1 MELYLLNKIFE
12 NLDKSYTLDEAKKK
26 AFLFLECV
34 PDVEKLGGD
43 YWIQIAKEWDLN
55 IWWEDCTSIEM
66 TLYPCEKMK
75 DGYFYDTD
83 KEGIKITG
91 KDFPVD
97 EQKLKDFLEYFENV
111 EYHNTGVHYI
121 SGGFTVAEYDDSD
134 EEEIFIT
141 LKWGVQNDVENRV
154 NTESYRISIE
164 DFNNATSNEE
174 LYKLLDD

>member
-1 MELYLLNKIFE
+1 
-12 NLDKSYTLDEAKKK
+12 
-26 AFLFLECV
+26 
-34 PDVEKLGGD
+34 
-43 YWIQIAKEWDLN
+43 
-55 IWWEDCTSIEM
+55 
-66 TLYPCEKMK
+66 
-75 DGYFYDTD
+75 
-83 KEGIKITG
+83 
-91 KDFPVD
+91 
-97 EQKLKDFLEYFENV
+97 
-111 EYHNTGVHYI
+111 VHYI